1 MSGLYVSMIFIGI
14 ILVIVSLLLIIID
27 KKNIFVFKKSVDE
40 KKRELMEVI
49 NDAEQM
55 IEELNRFSG
64 YIVDQMDLKNDEL
77 HRNIT
82 EAEQRI
88 TALLETIDSVT
99 DEQPQTRKGTE
110 TYGTG
115 EGSRAEAAAPPLEK
129 ETSDLEI
136 SAEKIASDTDDTG
149 KTDGIMPQIYASPA
163 VSAAAAYSRN
173 SKRASSGR
181 REKVIQFNKYQEV
194 LRLSKEGMN
203 ELDIAKNLNM
213 GKGEV
218 ELIIG
223 LRRNVQ

>member
-14 ILVIVSLLLIIID
+14 LLVIVSLLLILID

-82 EAEQRI
+82 DAEQRI
-88 TALLETIDSVT
+88 ATLLETVDSVT
-99 DEQPQTRKGTE
+99 AERPQVRKGTE
-110 TYGTG
+110 VSGTG
-115 EGSRAEAAAPPLEK
+115 AGSLAEAAGPLLET
-129 ETSDLEI
+129 ETSDMEI
-136 SAEKIASDTDDTG
+136 SAEKAASDAEDPG
-149 KTDGIMPQIYASPA
+149 KADGIRPQVYASPA
-163 VSAAAAYSRN
+163 VSAAAAYNRN
-173 SKRASSGR
+173 SMRASSGK